1 MLMCYFAQALDKGCL
16 GTASI
21 MGLQA
26 DTGMVGQGRSRLPC
40 YLSFATVGLY
50 SLSDY
55 ALTNTLLWV
64 GVIIGEIPANYLVKI
79 LPLGKFISISL
90 IAWGIVV
97 LIMSFMRSVPPIFA
111 LRVM

>member
-40 YLSFATVGLY
+40 TCLSQR
-50 SLSDY
+50 SDY
-55 ALTNTLLWV
+55 TLTNTLLWV